1 MNRMNLPPP
10 FEELESE
17 FPALKEVYNIE
28 KYKDIFLKENI
39 YDKEN
44 EGNNI
49 YNFFSFL
56 FLNFI
61 YSIII
66 TNNIFNRC
74 L

>member
-1 MNRMNLPPP
+1 MNLPPP

-28 KYKDIFLKENI
+28 KYKDIFLKESL

-49 YNFFSFL
+49 YNFLLFL
-56 FLNFI
+56 FLNFMYFI
-61 YSIII
+61 VI
-66 TNNIFNRC
+66 TNNIFNRY

>member
-28 KYKDIFLKENI
+28 KYKDIFLKESL

-49 YNFFSFL
+49 YNFLLFL
-56 FLNFI
+56 FLNFMYFI
-61 YSIII
+61 VI
-66 TNNIFNRC
+66 TNNIFNRY